1 MFWLFFGTDIYLA
14 GSPSPCHILYWSQE
28 KKDLHRDDVADWEP
42 QDPTCHRV
50 MFGQSAPS
58 VDHSEDFIEQ
68 SKLSAGDLWLTIRR
82 NKKKQVLMRHSY
94 ITCYLFDLY
103 IYIYCEILL
112 APRFH
117 CQAQWFLWFA
127 PLFDLTWQDRNSL
140 ALRLHYLARAKPME
154 DERTIKAQHVAPGT
168 WFDP

>member
-1 MFWLFFGTDIYLA
+1 M
-14 GSPSPCHILYWSQE
+14 
-28 KKDLHRDDVADWEP
+28 HRDDVADWEP

-103 IYIYCEILL
+103 IYIYIVK
-112 APRFH
+112 
-117 CQAQWFLWFA
+117 
-127 PLFDLTWQDRNSL
+127 S
-140 ALRLHYLARAKPME
+140 Y
-154 DERTIKAQHVAPGT
+154 
-168 WFDP
+168 